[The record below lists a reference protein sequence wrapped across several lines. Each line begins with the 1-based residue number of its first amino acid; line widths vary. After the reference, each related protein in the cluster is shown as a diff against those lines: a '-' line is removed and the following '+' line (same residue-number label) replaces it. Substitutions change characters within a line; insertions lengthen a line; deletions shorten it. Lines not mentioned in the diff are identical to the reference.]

1 MAKAVVYDIIIL
13 GAGPA
18 GLACALHCAEKGLKV
33 LVLEQHSIGTTM
45 KTWLSFG
52 HVLDRFDLRDTV
64 IQNYSSVVFSSYL
77 GGRYACKKDFLF
89 PINEE
94 LALTLIAERAVKAG
108 ATLRG
113 KESFINY
120 NHDGNLVV
128 INSEKNSYH
137 ARLVIDAMGRESQI
151 LPSHGFRNN
160 VLDMGCLS
168 FFLKN
173 ARGVDV
179 DTCLI
184 YDSYF
189 PGSDYFWVVPL
200 GPKEVM
206 VGIFFFSS
214 LTPGNRNEKEALLQ
228 RYITRKGITGT
239 VFKKRLGNIPLGS
252 QTYMSA
258 PGFISFGDSAN
269 TPLPSSG
276 FSFSRCLEESLTV
289 SKFVHN
295 YLNGNAQL
303 KDYKTRILENKIP
316 GIEIH
321 LIISDMLSKF
331 TDNMLNKA
339 INGMGLF
346 GDDFIIDFLS
356 GRKLDVD
363 FCIKALTAISKTF
376 TLAEISSMSLSQE
389 YMKRLLS
396 IYNLLPA
403 MPTGQIIKQIF
414 KAVKTQFSGK
424 DNALYSILG
433 LK

>member
-1 MAKAVVYDIIIL
+1 MVKAVVYDIIIL

-33 LVLEQHSIGTTM
+33 LVLEQHTIGSTM

-52 HVLDRFDLRDTV
+52 HVLDRFHLRDTV

-77 GGRYACKKDFLF
+77 GSHYECKKEFLF

-94 LALTLIAERAVKAG
+94 LVLTLIAERAVKAG
-108 ATLRG
+108 AALRG
-113 KESFINY
+113 KEAFINY
-120 NHDGNLVV
+120 HYDGNLVV
-128 INSEKNSYH
+128 INSEKNSYCT
-137 ARLVIDAMGRESQI
+137 RLVIDAMGRESQI
-151 LPSHGFRNN
+151 LPSHGLGNK

-173 ARGVDV
+173 AKGFDG

-189 PGSDYFWVVPL
+189 PGSNYFWVVPL
-200 GPKEVM
+200 GPKVVM
-206 VGIFFFSS
+206 AGIFFFSS
-214 LTPGNRNEKEALLQ
+214 LTPWNRNEKEAILQ
-228 RYITRKGITGT
+228 RYITRKGIAGT
-239 VFKKRLGNIPLGS
+239 VFKKRFGNIPLGS
-252 QTYMSA
+252 QTYMSV
-258 PGFISFGDSAN
+258 PGFISFGDSSN

-276 FSFSRCLEESLTV
+276 FSLSRCLEESLIV
-289 SKFVHN
+289 AEFAHG
-295 YLNGNAQL
+295 YLNEKSQL
-303 KDYKTRILENKIP
+303 KDYKTKILENKIP

-339 INGMGLF
+339 IGGMGLF

-356 GRKLDVD
+356 GRKMDVD

-376 TLAEISSMSLSQE
+376 TLTEISSMSLRQE

-396 IYNLLPA
+396 IYNLFPA

-414 KAVKTQFSGK
+414 KAVKTQFTGGQS
-424 DNALYSILG
+424 
-433 LK
+433 